1 MHRQQIRLSMKEN
14 KLGNCP
20 AERATSPI
28 LFWLDA
34 VTKVQ
39 LYKNLSVRVQIA
51 SVSLDG
57 HTVKKLV

>member
-1 MHRQQIRLSMKEN
+1 MKEI

-20 AERATSPI
+20 AERAPSPV
-28 LFWLDA
+28 LFWQNA
-34 VTKVQ
+34 MTKVQ

-57 HTVKKLV
+57 HTVEKLV